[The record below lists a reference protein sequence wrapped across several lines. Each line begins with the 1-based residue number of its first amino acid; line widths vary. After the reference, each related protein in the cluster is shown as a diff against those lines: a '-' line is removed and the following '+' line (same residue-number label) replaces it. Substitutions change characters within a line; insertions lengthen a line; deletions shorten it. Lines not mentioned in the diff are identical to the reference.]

1 MRLGERYWLE
11 LVLTHLLNKE
21 VILIERKVRF
31 DKLSLDLLFEVLMLS
46 NTEQNLTF
54 KFRVL
59 CCDYFTNLDAQKAR
73 HALPSLP
80 QITDSITGDS
90 EDRELDIIV
99 NSTRGC

>member
-1 MRLGERYWLE
+1 M
-11 LVLTHLLNKE
+11 
-21 VILIERKVRF
+21 RF
-31 DKLSLDLLFEVLMLS
+31 DKLSLDLLFELLMLT

-59 CCDYFTNLDAQKAR
+59 CCDYFTSLDVQKVR

-80 QITDSITGDS
+80 QITDSVMGDS
-90 EDRELDIIV
+90 EDRELDIFV